1 MMPLDLTASRD
12 RAASRQALL
21 LLCIALTLAAACLLV
36 PAARWG
42 RTAEVVPVQA
52 LGAPPEAATRPNPP
66 TEPLRGVDEPEPAR

>member
-1 MMPLDLTASRD
+1 MSLDLASSRA

-21 LLCIALTLAAACLLV
+21 VLLVALTLAAACLLV

-42 RTAEVVPVQA
+42 QPTAVAPVPA

-66 TEPLRGVDEPEPAR
+66 TEPLRGVDEPAAAP